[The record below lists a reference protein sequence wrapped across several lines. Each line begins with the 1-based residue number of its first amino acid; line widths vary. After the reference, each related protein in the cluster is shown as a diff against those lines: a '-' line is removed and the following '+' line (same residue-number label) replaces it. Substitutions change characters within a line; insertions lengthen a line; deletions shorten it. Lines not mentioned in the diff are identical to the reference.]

1 MVMDDRLMA
10 GDATIFGLM
19 LRIEAVARTADRTR
33 LRDVVD
39 ALGRDSFIPQLMI
52 PALAVV
58 SPLSGVPLFSSL
70 CGITIALVSAQMLL
84 QRDRIWLP
92 RWMLDRQI
100 DSGRLLAAA
109 ERMKRPAAWLDRIT
123 RRRLRVLVWP
133 PMLWVAQA
141 VCLACGLMMPF
152 LELVPFT
159 SSILGAVVSLLAFGM
174 LARDGLFTLMGLA
187 AISGLAAS
195 VTFFVNGAT
204 T

>member
-1 MVMDDRLMA
+1 MRMTDTAMDD
-10 GDATIFGLM
+10 DATISGLM
-19 LRIEAVARTADRTR
+19 LRIEAVARRTERTR
-33 LRDVVD
+33 LRDVVE

-92 RWMLDRQI
+92 RWMLDRTI
-100 DSGRLLAAA
+100 DSQRLISAT
-109 ERMKRPAAWLDRIT
+109 ERMKRPAGWLDRIT

-133 PMLWVAQA
+133 PVLWATQA

-159 SSILGAVVSLLAFGM
+159 SSILGAIVSLLAFGM
-174 LARDGLFTLMGLA
+174 LARDGLFTLIGLA
-187 AISGLAAS
+187 SIGGLAISVSL
-195 VTFFVNGAT
+195 FVNGAT
-204 T
+204 V